1 MTTFA
6 FPYTIGHDGRTA
18 SAGIEQHVS
27 DLIELVLFTAPGE
40 RVNRPEFGAGL
51 AQRVFSENAPE
62 LASAAQHLVQ
72 SGLQRWLS
80 DYIELR
86 GVDVS
91 SRGEVLSIH
100 VRFRLLEEAQERSV
114 SLNRKV

>member
-6 FPYTIGHDGRTA
+6 FPYAIGPDGRTA
-18 SAGIEQHVS
+18 GAGIEQHVR

-40 RVNRPEFGAGL
+40 
-51 AQRVFSENAPE
+51 RVFSENAPE

-80 DYIELR
+80 DYIELK
-86 GVDVS
+86 GVDVA
-91 SRGEVLSIH
+91 SRAEVLSIH
-100 VRFRLLEEAQERSV
+100 VRFRLLDEAQERSV
-114 SLNRKV
+114 SLTRKV